1 MSPLPT
7 GKPILPITPTVDEHH
22 NPTLCHCCGRHAVGI
37 GFGDP
42 SRGDPKYLCGQCV
55 LLVEQL
61 RTVRRMD
68 AYELIAL
75 DAAVDRVG
83 EWIESRG
90 IGTELS
96 YYDEL
101 DRRMLVKAAVEGFGD
116 GLRAALKEAPF

>member
-1 MSPLPT
+1 MSQIPRSQPVTPFSPT
-7 GKPILPITPTVDEHH
+7 QDADK

-42 SRGDPKYLCGQCV
+42 SKGDPKYLCTQCV
-55 LLVEQL
+55 LLIEHI
-61 RTVRRMD
+61 RTARRMD
-68 AYELIAL
+68 LYELAAL

-83 EWIESRG
+83 EWIEARG

-96 YYDEL
+96 YYDDL

-116 GLRAALKEAPF
+116 GLRAALKDSPF